1 MEKDLFDDKEMH
13 SVYEVLKKK
22 YKELSDENS
31 VPFAGKYRASN
42 FGGIIL
48 FAYNMPDKQ
57 LLLTVTDAK
66 KITFTLK
73 IGVDYVDAGKTI
85 DLKENPREIV
95 EWGWFDFENTD
106 ELLKMVE
113 IMTFLA

>member
-1 MEKDLFDDKEMH
+1 MTKNWFGDKEMH
-13 SVYEVLKKK
+13 HVYEVLKKK
-22 YKELSDENS
+22 YKELSDETS

-42 FGGIIL
+42 FGGLIL

-73 IGVDYVDAGKTI
+73 IGVDYVDASESI
-85 DLKENPREIV
+85 DLTANPTETV
-95 EWGWFDFENTD
+95 KWGWFDFENTD
-106 ELLKMVE
+106 ELLKMVD
-113 IMTFLA
+113 IMTFLE